1 MFVFKMLLK
10 IGLKLAFFIVMFQIT
25 PRFNS
30 NKFLILNL
38 CVRELN
44 FFWQCMSS
52 FWRTKTECVSW
63 SLGSLLKNSLF
74 ELKSSPESSI
84 CFKTFLGFSEQF
96 ISQWICL
103 LILTSNPFCCSAL
116 WTLTASL
123 SVIIKSN
130 RRFWWTV

>member
-44 FFWQCMSS
+44 FFGNACH
-52 FWRTKTECVSW
+52 
-63 SLGSLLKNSLF
+63 LF
-74 ELKSSPESSI
+74 DEPKQNVYLD
-84 CFKTFLGFSEQF
+84 L
-96 ISQWICL
+96 
-103 LILTSNPFCCSAL
+103 
-116 WTLTASL
+116 
-123 SVIIKSN
+123 
-130 RRFWWTV
+130 